1 MASGPHLTR
10 TAGEVA
16 SLLRGSLVGDSSVV
30 VGGVRHDS
38 RSVEIGD
45 VFCCITG
52 AVHDGHDH
60 AVEVVG
66 RGASCLVV
74 ERLLDDVEPHVP
86 QVVVDDVRA
95 AIGPLSSW
103 VYGEPSRSLRVVGVT
118 GTNGKTTTV
127 AILAA
132 ILREA
137 GLSTATLGTLAGVR
151 TTPEADDLQRA
162 MRAMVDDGIEALVM
176 EVSSHALDLRRVD
189 GSRFERAVFTNLS
202 RDHLDH
208 HGDMES
214 YFGAKAKLFSS
225 DLSTSAV
232 INVDDEWGRRLV
244 ERTDLDVV
252 SYSLADVTDVTVTAT
267 SVAFMWRG
275 RTVQVPI
282 GGRFTVSNALAALA
296 TAESMGIDI
305 AVAAR
310 GCSAVD
316 HVAGRFQS
324 VPNDLGFDVVV
335 DYAHTPDGLEAL
347 VATAR
352 EVSRGRVIVVVGCG
366 GDRDRG
372 KREPMGVAAAA
383 ADVVIVTSDNPRSE
397 DPDAIIARVAAGVVA
412 GGRQPELQPDRA
424 LAIASAISG
433 ARRGDIVVIAG
444 KGHEST
450 QEIAG
455 VFHPFVD
462 ADVARAAL
470 ESRKGDIA

>member
-1 MASGPHLTR
+1 MSTGAHQTR

-16 SLLRGSLVGDSSVV
+16 SLLKGSLVGDASVAI
-30 VGGVRHDS
+30 GGVRHDS
-38 RSVEIGD
+38 RDVEAGD
-45 VFCCITG
+45 VFCCIKG

-60 AVEVVG
+60 AVEVIA
-66 RGASCLVV
+66 RGAACLVV
-74 ERLLDDVEPHVP
+74 ERLLDNVAPHVP
-86 QVVVDDVRA
+86 QVVVPDVRG

-103 VYGEPSRSLRVVGVT
+103 VYGEPSRSLRVVGIT
-118 GTNGKTTTV
+118 GTNGKTTTA
-127 AILAA
+127 AILTA

-137 GLSTATLGTLAGVR
+137 GLSTATLGTLAGAR

-162 MRAMVDDGIEALVM
+162 MRTMVDDGVEALVM

-189 GSRFERAVFTNLS
+189 GTRFERAVFTNLS

-214 YFGAKAKLFSS
+214 YFHAKATLFAPG
-225 DLSTSAV
+225 LATSAV
-232 INVDDEWGRRLV
+232 INIDDEWGRRLS
-244 ERTDLDVV
+244 EETSLDVTGF
-252 SYSLADVTDVTVTAT
+252 SLADVSGVTVGAT
-267 SVAFMWRG
+267 SVSFVWHG
-275 RTVQVPI
+275 HEVTVPI
-282 GGRFTVSNALAALA
+282 GGRFTVLNALAALA
-296 TAESMGIDI
+296 TAQSMGID
-305 AVAAR
+305 ADVAAR
-310 GCSAVD
+310 GCAAVTN
-316 HVAGRFQS
+316 VAGRFQT
-324 VPNDLGFDVVV
+324 VPNDLGLDVVV
-335 DYAHTPDGLEAL
+335 DYAHTPDGLAAL

-352 EVSRGRVIVVVGCG
+352 EVSRGRVILVVGCG

-372 KREPMGVAAAA
+372 KREPMGAAAAA
-383 ADVVIVTSDNPRSE
+383 ADHVVVTSDNPRGE
-397 DPDAIIARVAAGVVA
+397 DPEAIIADIVAGAVAAGCN
-412 GGRQPELQPDRA
+412 PELQPDRA
-424 LAIASAISG
+424 KAIASAISG